1 LGLQD
6 TQNQASNK
14 ELRENG
20 VNTKEHYSRYIKME
34 YGSLVGKTVEQVRTL
49 TDTELEQ
56 FMWDGGGSE
65 VAFVVF
71 FTDGS
76 FIIPSRDE
84 EANGAGALIYEPA
97 TA

>member
-1 LGLQD
+1 MTPKKQNDKTEYLVFEDDNGALGP
-6 TQNQASNK
+6 
-14 ELRENG
+14 
-20 VNTKEHYSRYIKME
+20 
-34 YGSLVGKTVEQVRTL
+34 LVMRVKTVEQVRTL

>member
-1 LGLQD
+1 MD
-6 TQNQASNK
+6 IK
-14 ELRENG
+14 E
-20 VNTKEHYSRYIKME
+20 RYANYITME
-34 YGSLVGKTVEQVRTL
+34 YGSLVGKTVAQVRTL
-49 TDTELEQ
+49 TDAELEQ

-76 FIIPSRDE
+76 FIIPSRDDE
-84 EANGAGALIYEPA
+84 GNGAGTLIYEPA